1 MVLHNHRLH
10 PHSLLSAHP
19 PGCILNAAAREKWGN
34 HGASKCDSGALCAP
48 NATLHSTVHNAS
60 KCDVAVAQG
69 GQSGGVS
76 TASIIKQERQN
87 VHFPTGKG
95 RRNTGWGAFFHPF
108 LRFIFLFLRSVKEH
122 PTVRRTKLL
131 QSVPR
136 FVVCVCVSCTVTRGN
151 RVAWMPEPSRFK

>member
-10 PHSLLSAHP
+10 PHGLLSAHP
-19 PGCILNAAAREKWGN
+19 PGCILNAAAREKWEN

-60 KCDVAVAQG
+60 KCDVPVAQG

-95 RRNTGWGAFFHPF
+95 RRNAAPVVGERFFTLSSASSF
-108 LRFIFLFLRSVKEH
+108 CFFAASKNI
-122 PTVRRTKLL
+122 L
-131 QSVPR
+131 Q
-136 FVVCVCVSCTVTRGN
+136 
-151 RVAWMPEPSRFK
+151 